1 MRKRLM
7 LIMSAILVV
16 NLVITLVL
24 VFTNTGD
31 GDSSIPI
38 ARTLDEAVET
48 ELESIR
54 MIDDTAVASLQ
65 EQLAVGEQFSIEP
78 RELAEAWLKDFD
90 FTIGEIVQDGDT
102 ATVNVVITSR
112 SLQAAIEEAMP
123 IMGEII
129 GNLSESDDIEEAYKT
144 CGEVLMDSLRGG
156 QLISRSIDLNFYQ
169 RSIDGAWVIDPQ
181 SKKDLAAALAAY

>member
-1 MRKRLM
+1 M